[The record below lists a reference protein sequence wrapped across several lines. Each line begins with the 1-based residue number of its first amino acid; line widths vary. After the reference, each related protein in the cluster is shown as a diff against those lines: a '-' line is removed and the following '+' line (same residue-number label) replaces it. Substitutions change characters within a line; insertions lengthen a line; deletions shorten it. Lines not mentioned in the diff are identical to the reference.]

1 MADPHI
7 FAKQAEEFMTEYGD
21 TANTI
26 IRNISIL
33 DDYHPWT
40 VMRAY
45 ELVKWVESG
54 EYQKVLDAHLGKQCP
69 MCKSFVES
77 EVTTCPVCGNKF

>member
-1 MADPHI
+1 V
-7 FAKQAEEFMTEYGD
+7 FAKQAEEFMIQYGD

-33 DDYHPWT
+33 DDSHPWT

-45 ELVKWVESG
+45 ELIKWVESG
-54 EYQKVLDAHLGKQCP
+54 EYQRILDAHLGKQCP
-69 MCKSFVES
+69 MCSQYVERD
-77 EVTTCPVCGNKF
+77 VAICPVCGYKFE

>member
-1 MADPHI
+1 
-7 FAKQAEEFMTEYGD
+7 MTEYGD

-45 ELVKWVESG
+45 ELIKWVESG

-69 MCKSFVES
+69 MCDHFVES
-77 EVTTCPVCGNKF
+77 SIKVCPVCGYKFE